1 MRISSRI
8 ELKYPCS
15 FDHLNKIKTILK
27 DHPSWQFDDYCYDQ
41 KPYWVASLYW
51 DSPNLINYHD
61 SQDGVLKKSK
71 LRLRSYASSDTNDT
85 GFKVLKA
92 EVKHRQGRVC
102 YKAVKAIHP
111 QILAQDYLL
120 QNDCPSIFSPEL
132 WHYYRKNTPS
142 YKKQVMQAVV
152 TVLYQRLSF
161 VHCNQKSRIT
171 LDSNIIPLSPDL
183 FLQAFQQRCQTQ
195 SMLGVLEL
203 KDCDLKHAEINKII
217 ALSDSKKEKF
227 SKYNQALDTIIQK
240 PIFAGL
246 NRI

>member
-1 MRISSRI
+1 MRVSSRI

-15 FDHLNKIKTILK
+15 YDHLYKIKTILW
-27 DHPSWQFDDYCYDQ
+27 DHPSWQLDDHCHNQ
-41 KPYWVASLYW
+41 KSYWVASLYW

-71 LRLRSYASSDTNDT
+71 LRLRSYASSDTSDN
-85 GFKVLKA
+85 GFKAIKA

-102 YKAVKAIHP
+102 YKAVQTLQAN
-111 QILAQDYLL
+111 ILEQHKPL
-120 QNDCPSIFSPEL
+120 QNPCQSVFGPEL

-142 YKKQVMQAVV
+142 YNKQTMQPTV
-152 TVLYQRLSF
+152 TVLYERLSF

-171 LDSNIIPLSPDL
+171 LDSNIIPLSPEL
-183 FLQAFQQRCQTQ
+183 FFHAFEQRCQTQ

-203 KDCDLKHAEINKII
+203 KDCNLKHVEINKII

-227 SKYNQALDTIIQK
+227 SKYNQALDTILKKSSYPQ
-240 PIFAGL
+240 L
-246 NRI
+246 NSI

>member
-15 FDHLNKIKTILK
+15 EDHLQKIKTILWN
-27 DHPSWQFDDYCYDQ
+27 HPSWQLDSHCHDQ

-51 DSPNLINYHD
+51 DTPNLINYHD

-71 LRLRSYASSDTNDT
+71 LRLRSYASSDINDT
-85 GFKVLKA
+85 GFKVIKA

-102 YKAVKAIHP
+102 YKAVKTLHP
-111 QILAQDYLL
+111 HILEQDNLL
-120 QNDCPSIFSPEL
+120 HNDCQSIFGPDL
-132 WHYYRKNTPS
+132 WHFYRKNTPS
-142 YKKQVMQAVV
+142 YKKQSLQAVV
-152 TVLYQRLSF
+152 TVLYERLSF
-161 VHCNQKSRIT
+161 IHSNQKSRIT

-183 FLQAFQQRCQTQ
+183 FLNAFTQRCQTQ

-203 KDCDLKHAEINKII
+203 KDCDLKYAEINKII

-227 SKYNQALDTIIQK
+227 SKYNQALDTIVQK
-240 PIFAGL
+240 SIFPML
-246 NRI
+246 NSI